1 MEAVTNGQTIKDDFP
16 RALEVVL
23 KLEGGYSDDPRDS
36 GGKTQYGITEKVA
49 RAFGYSGDMRELTKQ
64 TAAEI
69 YKQGYWLNCKCDKLR
84 YPLSLYVF
92 DAGVNQG
99 TDAAKKML
107 QAALGVAQDGL
118 IGAVT
123 LAAASKAGDDVANI
137 FMALRALRYTGTRSF
152 DVYGKGWFRRLFIV
166 TRAGEK

>member
-1 MEAVTNGQTIKDDFP
+1 MIAGQAIKDDFP
-16 RALEVVL
+16 RALEIVL

-69 YKQGYWLNCKCDKLR
+69 YKQGYWLNCKCDQLP

-92 DAGVNQG
+92 DCAVNQG
-99 TDAAKKML
+99 SDAAKKLL
-107 QAALGVAQDGL
+107 QAALNVKQDGL
-118 IGAVT
+118 IGSVT
-123 LAAASKAGDDVANI
+123 IAAARKSGSETAAL
-137 FMALRALRYTGTRSF
+137 FMAGRALRYTGTRGF
-152 DVYGKGWFRRLFIV
+152 DVYGRGWLKRLFIV
-166 TRAGEK
+166 TREGEK

>member
-1 MEAVTNGQTIKDDFP
+1 MEAVKNGEQIKDDFS

-49 RAFGYSGDMRELTKQ
+49 RSFGYSGDMRELTKQ

-69 YKQGYWLNCKCDKLR
+69 YKQGYWLNCKCGELP

-92 DAGVNQG
+92 DCAVNQG
-99 TDAAKKML
+99 SDAAKKLL
-107 QAALGVAQDGL
+107 QAALNVKQDGL
-118 IGAVT
+118 IGSVT
-123 LAAASKAGDDVANI
+123 LAAARKSGSETAAL
-137 FMALRALRYTGTRSF
+137 FMAGRALRYTGTRGF
-152 DVYGKGWFRRLFIV
+152 DVYGRGWLKRLFIV
-166 TRAGEK
+166 TREGEK

>member
-1 MEAVTNGQTIKDDFP
+1 MSNGQAIKDDFP

-49 RAFGYSGDMRELTKQ
+49 RAFGYAGEMQKLPLEV
-64 TAAEI
+64 AENI
-69 YKQGYWLNCKCDKLR
+69 YRSGYWNNCKCDQLPF
-84 YPLSLYVF
+84 PLSLYVF
-92 DAGVNQG
+92 DCAVNQG
-99 TDAAKKML
+99 SDAAKKLL
-107 QAALGVAQDGL
+107 QAALGVKQDGL

-123 LAAASKAGDDVANI
+123 LAAASKAGDDVANTY
-137 FMALRALRYTGTRSF
+137 MALRALRYTGTRSF

-166 TRAGEK
+166 ARAGEK

>member
-1 MEAVTNGQTIKDDFP
+1 MEAVKNGEQIKDDFS

-49 RAFGYSGDMRELTKQ
+49 RSFGYSGDMRELTKQ

-69 YKQGYWLNCKCDKLR
+69 YKQGYWLNCKCGELP

-92 DAGVNQG
+92 DCAVNQG
-99 TDAAKKML
+99 SDAAKKLL
-107 QAALGVAQDGL
+107 QAALNVKQDGL
-118 IGAVT
+118 IGALT
-123 LAAASKAGDDVANI
+123 LAAASKAGEDAANT

>member
-1 MEAVTNGQTIKDDFP
+1 MSNGQAIKDDFS

-49 RAFGYSGDMRELTKQ
+49 RAFGYSGEMRNLTKQ

-69 YKQGYWLNCKCDKLR
+69 YKQGYWLNCKCGELP

-92 DAGVNQG
+92 DCAVNQG
-99 TDAAKKML
+99 SDAAKKLL
-107 QAALGVAQDGL
+107 QAALNVKQDGL
-118 IGAVT
+118 IGSVT
-123 LAAASKAGDDVANI
+123 LAAARKSGSETAAL
-137 FMALRALRYTGTRSF
+137 FMAGRALRYTGTRGF
-152 DVYGKGWFRRLFIV
+152 DVYGKGWLKRLFIV
-166 TRAGEK
+166 TREGEK

>member
-1 MEAVTNGQTIKDDFP
+1 MSNGQTIKDDFP

-69 YKQGYWLNCKCDKLR
+69 YKQGYWLNCKCGELP

-92 DAGVNQG
+92 DCAVNQG
-99 TDAAKKML
+99 SDAAKKLL
-107 QAALGVAQDGL
+107 QAALNVKQDGL
-118 IGAVT
+118 IGSVT
-123 LAAASKAGDDVANI
+123 LAAARKSGSETAAL
-137 FMALRALRYTGTRSF
+137 FMAGRALRYTGTRGF
-152 DVYGKGWFRRLFIV
+152 DVYGKGWLKRLFIV
-166 TRAGEK
+166 TREGEK

>member
-1 MEAVTNGQTIKDDFP
+1 MSEKNGQTIKDDFP

-49 RAFGYSGDMRELTKQ
+49 RSFGYSGDMRELTKQ

-69 YKQGYWLNCKCDKLR
+69 YKQGYWLNCKCGELP

-92 DAGVNQG
+92 DCAVNQG
-99 TDAAKKML
+99 SDAAKKLL
-107 QAALGVAQDGL
+107 QAALNVKQDGL
-118 IGAVT
+118 IGSVT
-123 LAAASKAGDDVANI
+123 LAAARKSGSETAAL
-137 FMALRALRYTGTRSF
+137 FMAGRALRYTGTRGF
-152 DVYGKGWFRRLFIV
+152 DVYGRGWLKRLFVV
-166 TRAGEK
+166 TREGEK

>member
-1 MEAVTNGQTIKDDFP
+1 MSNGQTIKDDFP

-49 RAFGYSGDMRELTKQ
+49 RAFGYSGEMRNLTKQ

-69 YKQGYWLNCKCDKLR
+69 YKQGYWLNCKCDQLP

-92 DAGVNQG
+92 DCAVNQG
-99 TDAAKKML
+99 SDAAKKLL
-107 QAALGVAQDGL
+107 QAALNVKQDGL
-118 IGAVT
+118 IGSVT
-123 LAAASKAGDDVANI
+123 LAAARKSGSETAAL
-137 FMALRALRYTGTRSF
+137 FMAGRALRYTGTRGF
-152 DVYGKGWFRRLFIV
+152 DVYGKGWLKRLFIV
-166 TRAGEK
+166 TREGEK

>member
-1 MEAVTNGQTIKDDFP
+1 MSEKNGQTIKDDFP

-49 RAFGYSGDMRELTKQ
+49 RAFGYAGEMQKLPLEV
-64 TAAEI
+64 AENI
-69 YKQGYWLNCKCDKLR
+69 YRSGYWNNCKCDQLP

-92 DAGVNQG
+92 DCAVNQG
-99 TDAAKKML
+99 SDAAKKLL
-107 QAALGVAQDGL
+107 QAALGVKQDGL

-123 LAAASKAGDDVANI
+123 LAAARKSGSETAAL
-137 FMALRALRYTGTRSF
+137 FMAGRALRYTGTRGF
-152 DVYGKGWFRRLFIV
+152 DVYGKGWLKRLFIV
-166 TRAGEK
+166 TREGEK

>member
-1 MEAVTNGQTIKDDFP
+1 MSEKNGQTIKDDFP

-49 RAFGYSGDMRELTKQ
+49 RSFGYSGDMRELTKQ

-69 YKQGYWLNCKCDKLR
+69 YKQGYWLNCKCGELP

-92 DAGVNQG
+92 DCAVNQG
-99 TDAAKKML
+99 SDAAKKLL
-107 QAALGVAQDGL
+107 QAALNVKQDGL
-118 IGAVT
+118 IGSVT
-123 LAAASKAGDDVANI
+123 LAAARKSGSETAAL
-137 FMALRALRYTGTRSF
+137 FMAGRALRYTGTRGF
-152 DVYGKGWFRRLFIV
+152 DVYGRGWLKRLFIV
-166 TRAGEK
+166 TREGEK

>member
-1 MEAVTNGQTIKDDFP
+1 MSNGQAIKDDFP

-69 YKQGYWLNCKCDKLR
+69 YKQGYWLNCKCDQLP

-92 DAGVNQG
+92 DCAVNQG
-99 TDAAKKML
+99 SDAAKKLL
-107 QAALGVAQDGL
+107 QAALNVKQDGL
-118 IGAVT
+118 IGSVT
-123 LAAASKAGDDVANI
+123 LAAARKSGSETAAL
-137 FMALRALRYTGTRSF
+137 FMAGRALRYTGTRGF
-152 DVYGKGWFRRLFIV
+152 DVYGKGWLKRLFIV
-166 TRAGEK
+166 TREGEK

>member
-1 MEAVTNGQTIKDDFP
+1 MSEKNGQTIKDDFP

-49 RAFGYSGDMRELTKQ
+49 RSFGYSGDMRELTKQ

-69 YKQGYWLNCKCDKLR
+69 YKQGYWLNCKCDQLP

-92 DAGVNQG
+92 DCAVNQG
-99 TDAAKKML
+99 SDAAKKLL
-107 QAALGVAQDGL
+107 QAALNVKQDGL
-118 IGAVT
+118 IGSVT
-123 LAAASKAGDDVANI
+123 LAAARKSGSETAAL
-137 FMALRALRYTGTRSF
+137 FMAGRALRYTGTRGF
-152 DVYGKGWFRRLFIV
+152 DVYGRGWLKRLFIV
-166 TRAGEK
+166 TREGEK

>member
-1 MEAVTNGQTIKDDFP
+1 MSNGQTIKDDFP

-69 YKQGYWLNCKCDKLR
+69 YKQGYWLNCKCDQLP

-92 DAGVNQG
+92 DCAVNQG
-99 TDAAKKML
+99 SDAAKKLL
-107 QAALGVAQDGL
+107 QAALNVKQDGL
-118 IGAVT
+118 IGSVT
-123 LAAASKAGDDVANI
+123 LAAARKSGSETAAL
-137 FMALRALRYTGTRSF
+137 FMAGRALRYTGTRGF
-152 DVYGKGWFRRLFIV
+152 DVYGKGWLKRLFIV
-166 TRAGEK
+166 TREGEK

>member
-1 MEAVTNGQTIKDDFP
+1 MSEKNGQTIKDDFP

-49 RAFGYSGDMRELTKQ
+49 RSFGYSGDMRELTKQ

-69 YKQGYWLNCKCDKLR
+69 YKQGYWLNCKCGELP

-92 DAGVNQG
+92 DCAVNQG
-99 TDAAKKML
+99 SDAAKKLL
-107 QAALGVAQDGL
+107 QAALNVKQDGL
-118 IGAVT
+118 IGALT
-123 LAAASKAGDDVANI
+123 LAAASKAGDDAANT

>member
-1 MEAVTNGQTIKDDFP
+1 MSEKNGQTIKDDFP

-49 RAFGYSGDMRELTKQ
+49 RSFGYSGEMRNLTKQ

-69 YKQGYWLNCKCDKLR
+69 YKQGYWLNCKCGELP

-92 DAGVNQG
+92 DCAVNQG
-99 TDAAKKML
+99 SDAAKKLL
-107 QAALGVAQDGL
+107 QAALNVKQDGL
-118 IGAVT
+118 IGSVT
-123 LAAASKAGDDVANI
+123 LAAARKSGSETAAL
-137 FMALRALRYTGTRSF
+137 FMAGRALRYTGTRGF
-152 DVYGKGWFRRLFIV
+152 DVYGRGWLKRLFIV
-166 TRAGEK
+166 TREGEK